1 MMLTCFNHT
10 IHYLIRL
17 QLKIR
22 SKLEI
27 KNSKVDVLIN
37 YWDKMI
43 DKLVKRSEKFGDLQ
57 MIHII
62 N

>member
-57 MIHII
+57 MIYII